1 MAFLLS
7 GGGASAPETAPWLPS
22 PDLFLAIDET
32 TGGGSGNGRA
42 LCALSR
48 PGVAVRVVR
57 LMGRV
62 GCALVLRTE
71 REEHDLG
78 VEPLDDA

>member
-7 GGGASAPETAPWLPS
+7 GTGASAPETAPWLPS
-22 PDLFLAIDET
+22 PGRFLAIDEASR
-32 TGGGSGNGRA
+32 GGSGNGRGVSV
-42 LCALSR
+42 LSR

-57 LMGRV
+57 RIGRV
-62 GCALVLRTE
+62 GWLVLLTE